1 MSDENSGGQGPW
13 FGQEWNAE
21 PAPPKPSAYPQPG
34 ADAEPTQNIPPTP
47 PSSSPWTAEPA
58 QQPAQHPY
66 QQQQQQPQV
75 PQQVQQP
82 YEQTYQQPYPQQ
94 QQQQQPQIPRP
105 ANYWGAAGAAPNGPQ
120 AQQQYQYEHPEPES
134 AAPPFDT
141 PRSGSDRRRPRL
153 IWAGGIGGAVVVAV
167 AAVLLFTQ
175 SSGAAT
181 GAHAAGSSA
190 ATKPTPTPS
199 GYQPNAGTPA
209 AKAAQTAGVFLNAW
223 QGGDFQLAASYT
235 DDPSDAQSTLSS
247 FHTGLGLNGLQVTA
261 GTATAAGVVDFTV
274 KATVTT
280 TGTVDADTSSG
291 STPSPAA
298 SGGSATGTGSSAT
311 AASGTWTYTSHL
323 TAYQK
328 DGGWWVKWDPSLVAP
343 GMTASLHPVAL
354 AVRPTVASVTDAS
367 GGSLSASS
375 QPALQNIA
383 ALIKQNTTNH
393 QGTAGLEIALEN
405 SSGAI
410 AAGSTDTLSDA
421 TSSGSV
427 ATTIDPTLESLAT
440 TAVGKLPRSSM
451 VILRPSTGAI
461 LAVANS
467 AGDADYALTGTLAPG
482 SSFKVVTTTSLLV
495 NGMLPQ
501 GINSQVGC
509 PLLED
514 VQGVKIHNSTD
525 SPNSLSGTEDFEPNN
540 TPFSTDFAQSCNNAF
555 TQWWTKMD
563 GGKLANAAST
573 YYGLNQPWDLGLGS
587 KGTYFSMPSD
597 QSGSELAEEL
607 YGQGLIEANPL
618 SMASIAATVDTGDF
632 HQPYLVAGVTDKA
645 TATPLPSSVQ
655 SQLYTVM
662 REVITSGTAVSV
674 GFGAGIYGKTGTAEA
689 AANKDNNP
697 NGWMIVFDPAQDIA
711 IGCVVIDSNFGAST
725 AGPETNYVLQ
735 HLQ

>member
-13 FGQEWNAE
+13 TGQEWNAE
-21 PAPPKPSAYPQPG
+21 PAPPPEPQAYPQAG
-34 ADAEPTQNIPPTP
+34 ADAQPTQHIAPNPL
-47 PSSSPWTAEPA
+47 SSSPWTAEPA
-58 QQPAQHPY
+58 QQPY
-66 QQQQQQPQV
+66 Q
-75 PQQVQQP
+75 
-82 YEQTYQQPYPQQ
+82 PQQ
-94 QQQQQPQIPRP
+94 QQQQMPQMPQQPTQQSYGQQYQQPHIPRP

-120 AQQQYQYEHPEPES
+120 HQQQYQYEHPQPES

-141 PRSGSDRRRPRL
+141 ARSGADRRRPRL

-181 GAHAAGSSA
+181 GAHAAA
-190 ATKPTPTPS
+190 TVTKPKPTPS
-199 GYQPNAGTPA
+199 GYQPNAGTAA

-235 DDPSDAQSTLSS
+235 DDPSAAQSTLSS

-274 KATVTT
+274 KAAVAS
-280 TGTVDADTSSG
+280 TGTVDADASSG
-291 STPSPAA
+291 ATPSPAA
-298 SGGSATGTGSSAT
+298 STGAATGSGSSAT

-328 DGGWWVKWDPSLVAP
+328 NGGWWVKWDPSLVAP

-354 AVRPTVASVTDAS
+354 AIRPTVASVTDAS

-383 ALIKQNTTNH
+383 ALIKENTTNH

-405 SSGAI
+405 SSGAVVS
-410 AAGSTDTLSDA
+410 GSADTLSDA

-440 TAVGKLPRSSM
+440 TAVGKLPRSAM

-482 SSFKVVTTTSLLV
+482 SSFKVVTTTALLTS
-495 NGMLPQ
+495 GMLPQ
-501 GINSQVGC
+501 GINTPVGC
-509 PLLED
+509 PLIED

-563 GGKLANAAST
+563 GGKLADAAST

-618 SMASIAATVDTGDF
+618 SMASIAATVDTGAF

-662 REVITSGTAVSV
+662 REVVTGGTAVSV

-697 NGWMIVFDPAQDIA
+697 NGWMIVFDPSQDLA

-735 HLQ
+735 HL